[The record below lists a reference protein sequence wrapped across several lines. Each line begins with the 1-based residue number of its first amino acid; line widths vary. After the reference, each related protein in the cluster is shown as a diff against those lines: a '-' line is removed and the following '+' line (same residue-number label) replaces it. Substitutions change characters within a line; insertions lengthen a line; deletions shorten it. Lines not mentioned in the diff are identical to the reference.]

1 MTKLKAMRNLLLT
14 GALAFV
20 GAASIGQA
28 QSAADFSGK
37 TITVVVSVP
46 AGSGGDLVARQLT
59 KLYVDNLPGKPRVKV
74 VNRPGGRGTVALNF
88 VYEKG
93 KSDGTTLY
101 HGQWSAPAVIA
112 GDPGVRYVPEKMGHI
127 GSNSSYMALVV
138 RGDKAKDLNELLTV
152 KDLIVGGR
160 GAANAIETLGNLALR
175 TMEVPFRYV
184 GGFKG
189 FSKIQAAIKADEV
202 HGGHAGIPGFNK
214 FFGKNSDIAQPM
226 YYYPIYDENGAAKP
240 IPEGVLPAG
249 VPSLIEAYEKLHGK
263 APSGKWYK
271 AFQWHRKNIMTA
283 TTAFLTAP
291 GIAPETLKVMQDA
304 YQKTI
309 SSELYL
315 TDYTKLIG
323 APPPHN
329 TTKVTSEIFA
339 NFRNVPADI
348 KATLGEI
355 SKL

>member
-1 MTKLKAMRNLLLT
+1 MTKYRTIRNILLT
-14 GALAFV
+14 GVLAFA
-20 GAASIGQA
+20 GAVSGAN
-28 QSAADFSGK
+28 AADFSGK

-46 AGSGGDLVARQLT
+46 AGSGGDIVARQFN
-59 KLYVDNLPGKPRVKV
+59 KLFVQNLPGKPRVKV

-93 KSDGTTLY
+93 KSDGTTIY

-127 GSNSSYMALVV
+127 GSNSTYMALVV
-138 RGDKAKDLNELLTV
+138 RADKTKDLKGLMTIN
-152 KDLIVGGR
+152 DFIVGGR
-160 GAANAIETLGNLALR
+160 GASNAIETLGNLALR
-175 TMEVPFRYV
+175 TMNVPFRYV

-202 HGGHAGIPGFNK
+202 HAGHAGIPGFNK
-214 FFGKNSDIAQPM
+214 FFGKNSDLARPL
-226 YYYPIYDENGAAKP
+226 YYYPIFDENGMAKP
-240 IPEGVLPAG
+240 IPDGVLPAG
-249 VPSLIEAYEKLHGK
+249 TPSMIEAHEIIHGK
-263 APSGKWYK
+263 TPSGKWYE

-283 TTAFLTAP
+283 TVALLSAP
-291 GIAPETLKVMQDA
+291 GVSPDTLKAMQDA

-309 SSELYL
+309 KSEVYL
-315 TDYTKLIG
+315 TEYTKLIG
-323 APPPHN
+323 AVPPHN
-329 TTKVTSEIFA
+329 TTKVTTEIFK